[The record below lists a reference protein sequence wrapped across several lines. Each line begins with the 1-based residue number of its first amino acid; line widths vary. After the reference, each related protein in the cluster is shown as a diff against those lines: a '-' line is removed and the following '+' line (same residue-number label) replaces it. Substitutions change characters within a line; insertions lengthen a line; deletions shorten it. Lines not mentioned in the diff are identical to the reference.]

1 MTTKCRR
8 RIKQRRLSGLRG
20 QHLRAAFLGGL
31 KSLGACTTG
40 SRLRSTRFDSTQRGH
55 HMTWRK
61 RAWWVW
67 RGVGWA
73 MAPLCLVHVLTQ
85 RKKDGCQWG
94 FSQTWIFF
102 QKGFFFSQHLG
113 PDAFSAV
120 RGQWIRAK
128 NIKDIKEHFS
138 KLFRIA
144 NIFVQYKGLAQY
156 FFNT

>member
-1 MTTKCRR
+1 
-8 RIKQRRLSGLRG
+8 
-20 QHLRAAFLGGL
+20 
-31 KSLGACTTG
+31 
-40 SRLRSTRFDSTQRGH
+40 
-55 HMTWRK
+55 
-61 RAWWVW
+61 
-67 RGVGWA
+67 

-138 KLFRIA
+138 KLLELQTFLYSIRAQHSAFLTQKISIIRKTTAQRAYFNSNLSIHNDYFIHFSSFIQGGSHEDEIA
-144 NIFVQYKGLAQY
+144 ILTRKSNSR
-156 FFNT
+156 